1 MVTSHNAFYG
11 LKTPKGTGKY
21 LHTIHGL
28 LVFLF
33 PFGLWY
39 VAGWDPRSLF
49 VFPSGSSWQYV
60 AAGYVALCWLTG
72 FVLFPLNTKPVSQHS
87 ARSEEH
93 TSELQ
98 SHLNLVCRLLLA
110 QKNYP
115 LT

>member
-72 FVLFPLNTKPVSQHS
+72 FVLFPLNTLRRVLRTKP
-87 ARSEEH
+87 AALIA
-93 TSELQ
+93 LQ
-98 SHLNLVCRLLLA
+98 SRVAAMSGQLGRR
-110 QKNYP
+110 P
-115 LT
+115 